1 MRTWIYPAIITQHA
15 QDDFVVTFPNIP
27 EAITGG
33 ASRQEAITNAED
45 ALEEAIL
52 EYLSQGAAPPLPPAA
67 KEGEVGIVLAPITA
81 SRAALANVMREKKM
95 TNVALA
101 ARLGK
106 SEGAVRRLLDGSAN
120 VKIDTVISAM
130 KALNSYAIFSDD
142 AA

>member
-1 MRTWIYPAIITQHA
+1 MRTWTFPARIERQGEG
-15 QDDFVVTFPNIP
+15 DFVVAFPEIP

-33 ASRQEAITNAED
+33 SSVEEALSNAED

-52 EYLSQGAAPPLPPAA
+52 EYLAQGRIVPSPRAALH
-67 KEGEVGIVLAPITA
+67 GEHDVVLAPVTA
-81 SRAALANVMREKKM
+81 SRAALANVMRERNI

-106 SEGAVRRLLDGSAN
+106 SEGAIRRLTDGSAN
-120 VKIDTVISAM
+120 VKIDTVIDVM
-130 KALNSYAIFSDD
+130 KALGGRAILSDD